1 MQAVESRMQAVQAAC
16 TRDARASRP
25 ARLRMQ
31 ASPGRVRMQAGQ
43 ASRAVTQEH
52 DAGLYL
58 VTSARYNEAKR
69 ALTDGYLD
77 SLLVGHPRA
86 PKTQE
91 SCFSSSINP

>member
-1 MQAVESRMQAVQAAC
+1 MPSFFFTLRKTNLVQA
-16 TRDARASRP
+16 SY
-25 ARLRMQ
+25 
-31 ASPGRVRMQAGQ
+31 SPVSMIGGVF
-43 ASRAVTQEH
+43 VI
-52 DAGLYL
+52 AGLYL

-91 SCFSSSINP
+91 SWFSSSINP